1 MIRAE
6 IFQELFKVAIDEAS
20 DLSIEEKTTLSD
32 ALAYDLHN
40 GISYMQSKTQFVYLS
55 NLFDFLKRS
64 SLDFDEDVDY
74 SHLDSY
80 VNETFVDINK
90 KRMFAYKEHSLMVA
104 NTDSLGNT
112 ILDNVFYVIEALASI
127 ESHRTDLLNL
137 IRSNAPDQYVLL
149 FDAVQF
155 NGTGIDLYSYAY
167 LKYLETEKIEID
179 SDLIWDWNTSVSTI
193 NTGFSSTV
201 IYSQYYDVYD
211 VINEWHHAN
220 DVLVAFLKMYQ
231 VLEYMGYRRK
241 MVDVVK
247 GSDIKNSFLMHVKSL
262 NSSFNERTALRELFL
277 HDIESFKDKFTK
289 IDSNVTA
296 FIRKYWLHDG
306 KNPYLQV
313 TDATTPKASINPKIA
328 TFIYDV
334 RCAIVHNKE
343 SEFHITY
350 NNIDKYRCLLPLMKE
365 ILSLM
370 PGIIMRCL
378 NKHNVGISYSV
389 KELKLY

>member
-1 MIRAE
+1 M
-6 IFQELFKVAIDEAS
+6 
-20 DLSIEEKTTLSD
+20 
-32 ALAYDLHN
+32 
-40 GISYMQSKTQFVYLS
+40 
-55 NLFDFLKRS
+55 
-64 SLDFDEDVDY
+64 
-74 SHLDSY
+74 
-80 VNETFVDINK
+80 VDI
-90 KRMFAYKEHSLMVA
+90 
-104 NTDSLGNT
+104 
-112 ILDNVFYVIEALASI
+112 
-127 ESHRTDLLNL
+127 
-137 IRSNAPDQYVLL
+137 
-149 FDAVQF
+149 
-155 NGTGIDLYSYAY
+155 
-167 LKYLETEKIEID
+167 
-179 SDLIWDWNTSVSTI
+179 
-193 NTGFSSTV
+193 
-201 IYSQYYDVYD
+201 
-211 VINEWHHAN
+211 
-220 DVLVAFLKMYQ
+220 
-231 VLEYMGYRRK
+231 
-241 MVDVVK
+241 VK

-378 NKHNVGISYSV
+378 NKHNAGISYSV